1 MTRANLVF
9 AFWSCAI
16 TLFLYWPASSSAEN
30 GEMTIEAAL
39 QNPSEQFLFG
49 NSATIYLGGTIDKDA
64 AQRLENFIAVNHIP
78 PESSAILNSPGG
90 DLFGG
95 MELGKVIRK
104 YNLTTNVGKPS
115 TEPVEVLNYQPGGC
129 YSACTLRK

>member
-9 AFWSCAI
+9 ACWSCAI
-16 TLFLYWPASSSAEN
+16 TLFLFWPASSSAEN

-64 AQRLENFIAVNHIP
+64 AQA
-78 PESSAILNSPGG
+78 A
-90 DLFGG
+90 
-95 MELGKVIRK
+95 
-104 YNLTTNVGKPS
+104 
-115 TEPVEVLNYQPGGC
+115 
-129 YSACTLRK
+129 